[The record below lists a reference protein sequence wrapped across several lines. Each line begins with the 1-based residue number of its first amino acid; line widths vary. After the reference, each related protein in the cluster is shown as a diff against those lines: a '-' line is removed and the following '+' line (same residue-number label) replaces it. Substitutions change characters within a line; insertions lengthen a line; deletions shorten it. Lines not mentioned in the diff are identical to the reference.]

1 MITSVKV
8 KKKKT
13 THAAKPVQLYLQ
25 VICRRNV
32 RRISLPYRLTDGEWN
47 PVKEAVVIPEGT
59 APERASLLVQTER
72 ALRQHKE
79 QLQEIIAYLQK
90 NGELSAQRIVQ
101 EYADRNRSIGW
112 LEYMNA
118 IIDEKHKERAEATL
132 RNWRSTY
139 RTFQQFL
146 KGMDIPDI
154 PVKEVD
160 YALLKRFERYLFAGG
175 LTANTVSF
183 HCRVLRMVWNCARA
197 QGIIESQ
204 ASPFINLCTRI
215 EKTPKRAVDE
225 PTIARLSALT
235 FEEPGL
241 TFARDLFLFCYYAR
255 GMSFVDLAY
264 LTHENI
270 KGNTLIY
277 TRKKTG
283 QLFRVELLP
292 VMKQLL
298 RRYDCKDSR
307 YLFPI
312 LKSDTPSLREYD
324 SALRLQNKRLK
335 RIGQEVGCNL
345 STYVAR
351 HSWASIAKKKGI
363 PEEIIS
369 ECMGHTS
376 LKTTQIYLATLDYS
390 RIDRANQIVVLGKV
404 SPRTR
409 VSGVP

>member
-1 MITSVKV
+1 MTTSVKV

-13 THAAKPVQLYLQ
+13 TLAAKPVPLYLQ

-32 RRISLPYRLTDGEWN
+32 RRIPLPYRLTEEEWN
-47 PVKEAVVIPEGT
+47 PAGEAVVIPAGAAAERT
-59 APERASLLVQTER
+59 AYLIQTDR

-79 QLQEIIAYLQK
+79 QIQQIRDYLQEK
-90 NGELSAQRIVQ
+90 GELSAQRIVQ
-101 EYADRNRSIGW
+101 EYAERNRTTGW
-112 LEYMNA
+112 LEYMDA
-118 IIDEKHKERAEATL
+118 VIGQKHKERAEATL

-139 RTFQQFL
+139 RTFRRFL
-146 KGMDIPDI
+146 KGMDMTDM
-154 PVKEVD
+154 PVEKVD
-160 YALLKRFERYLFAGG
+160 YALLKRFERYLFAEG

-183 HCRVLRMVWNCARA
+183 HCRVLRMVWNCALA
-197 QGIIESQ
+197 QGIIEPQ
-204 ASPFINLCTRI
+204 GSPFINLCTRI
-215 EKTPKRAVDE
+215 EKTRKRAVDE
-225 PTIARLSALT
+225 PTIARLAALT
-235 FEEPGL
+235 LAEPGL
-241 TFARDLFLFCYYAR
+241 AFARDLFLFCYYAR

-298 RRYDCKDSR
+298 RRYARKGSR

-312 LKSDTPSLREYD
+312 LKSETPSFREYD
-324 SALRLQNKRLK
+324 SALRLQNKRLNK
-335 RIGQEVGCNL
+335 IGEKVGCNL

-363 PEEIIS
+363 PEEVIS

-390 RIDRANQIVVLGKV
+390 RIDRANQIVVLGKAKARSV
-404 SPRTR
+404 F
-409 VSGVP
+409 SGVP

>member
-13 THAAKPVQLYLQ
+13 TLATKPVPLYLQ
-25 VICRRNV
+25 IICKRNV
-32 RRISLPYRLTDGEWN
+32 TRIPLPYRLTEEEWN
-47 PVKEAVVIPEGT
+47 PDQETVLIPPGAAAERT
-59 APERASLLVQTER
+59 AYLVQTER
-72 ALRQHKE
+72 ELRQHK
-79 QLQEIIAYLQK
+79 LQFKDIIAYLQDK
-90 NGELSAQRIVQ
+90 GELSAQRIAQ
-101 EYADRNRSIGW
+101 EYAHRNRTIGW
-112 LEYMNA
+112 LEYMEAVIGLN
-118 IIDEKHKERAEATL
+118 HKDRAEATI

-139 RTFQQFL
+139 RTFQKFL
-146 KGMDIPDI
+146 NGNDI

-160 YALLKRFERYLFAGG
+160 YALLKRFERYLFDSG

-183 HCRVLRMVWNCARA
+183 HCRVLRMVWNCAMA
-197 QGIIESQ
+197 EGIIQQQ
-204 ASPFINLCTRI
+204 ASPFAALCTRTQ
-215 EKTPKRAVDE
+215 KTRKRAVDE
-225 PTIARLSALT
+225 STIARLAALT
-235 FEEPGL
+235 FSDPGL

-270 KGNTLIY
+270 KGNTLVYI
-277 TRKKTG
+277 RKKTG
-283 QLFRVELLP
+283 QLLRVELLP

-298 RRYDCKDSR
+298 QRYARKEEQ

-312 LKSDTPSLREYD
+312 LKTDTPSLREYD

-335 RIGQEVGCNL
+335 RIGQEVGCDL

-363 PEEIIS
+363 SEEIIS

-404 SPRTR
+404 KAKSG